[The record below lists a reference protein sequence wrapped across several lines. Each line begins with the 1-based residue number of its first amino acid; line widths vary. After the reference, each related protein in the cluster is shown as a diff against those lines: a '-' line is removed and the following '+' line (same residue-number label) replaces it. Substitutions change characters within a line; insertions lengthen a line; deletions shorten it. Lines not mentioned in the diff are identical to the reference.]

1 VDVIGSM
8 GGIGDAAVHP
18 MRALITTLA
27 IAVAAALTACTGT
40 PGPQTTESTAASTTP
55 AMTPATP
62 TASAVTSPTTGR
74 ETASAS
80 PSPTEGGPLGD
91 AADCENE
98 ELGYEVDYPGDW
110 WANDRI
116 EPDDESLTPIP
127 ACQFFAPT
135 EVELQPN
142 AGLPNGIAIRFETPD
157 QEIDAG
163 GGTVLSEDET
173 TVDGRDAR
181 VIETEPEPQAGFVP
195 EGSHLYRYIVELDG
209 GGQLVATT
217 DDILQDEARY
227 AESKAMLDAM
237 MDTLEIED

>member
-1 VDVIGSM
+1 M
-8 GGIGDAAVHP
+8 GGIGDAAVHH

-27 IAVAAALTACTGT
+27 IAVAGALTACTGT
-40 PGPQTTESTAASTTP
+40 SGPQTTEPTATSTTP
-55 AMTPATP
+55 ATTPTATP
-62 TASAVTSPTTGR
+62 TASAVASPTAGSQ
-74 ETASAS
+74 TASAS

-91 AADCENE
+91 AAECENE

-116 EPDDESLTPIP
+116 EPDDGSLTPIP

-142 AGLPNGIAIRFETPD
+142 AGLPNGIAIRFEIPD
-157 QEIDAG
+157 QQVDAR

-181 VIETEPEPQAGFVP
+181 VVETEPEPQAGFVP
-195 EGSHLYRYIVELDG
+195 EGSHLYRYIVELDD

-217 DDILQDEARY
+217 DDILQDEAGY
-227 AESKAMLDAM
+227 EESKAILDAM
-237 MDTLEIED
+237 METLEIED